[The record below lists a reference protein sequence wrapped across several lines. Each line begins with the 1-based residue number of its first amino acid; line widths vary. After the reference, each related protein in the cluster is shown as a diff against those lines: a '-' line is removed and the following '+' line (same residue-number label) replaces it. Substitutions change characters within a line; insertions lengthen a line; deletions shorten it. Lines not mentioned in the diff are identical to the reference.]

1 MSVYTLAHVNAL
13 STLQELVSA
22 RDAMLKT
29 LQEAETYM
37 VPSLSLHTH
46 ITHTCMTKTHMTYVH
61 HVQTTKKPVEGRGR
75 GGGRGGRGG
84 GGGGRGGGGDGELFS
99 AKQVQEAAKVAAKEA
114 AKEATA
120 IAAKEANAIADK
132 WINKINNVA
141 APPVAAPPSEDA
153 LKRARDEGE
162 QRGAHS

>member
-1 MSVYTLAHVNAL
+1 
-13 STLQELVSA
+13 
-22 RDAMLKT
+22 
-29 LQEAETYM
+29 
-37 VPSLSLHTH
+37 
-46 ITHTCMTKTHMTYVH
+46 MTKTHMTYVH

-132 WINKINNVA
+132 WINKINNA

-153 LKRARDEGE
+153 LKRASAEGE

>member
-1 MSVYTLAHVNAL
+1 MQAKA
-13 STLQELVSA
+13 
-22 RDAMLKT
+22 
-29 LQEAETYM
+29 AE
-37 VPSLSLHTH
+37 
-46 ITHTCMTKTHMTYVH
+46 
-61 HVQTTKKPVEGRGR
+61 E
-75 GGGRGGRGG
+75 
-84 GGGGRGGGGDGELFS
+84 E
-99 AKQVQEAAKVAAKEA
+99 AAKEA